1 MALARSAEGGWRG
14 AGRGGVGGG
23 GFSGGSEHDRLAH
36 RRGPFSHTPPCSMRT
51 PALLNSQVTRACPCC
66 SPSSPQALF
75 SFLEGGI
82 EKQLKRLYPSR
93 PDLADE
99 WLAREIGRAASDPG
113 ALGVFR

>member
-1 MALARSAEGGWRG
+1 MESRPE
-14 AGRGGVGGG
+14 V
-23 GFSGGSEHDRLAH
+23 
-36 RRGPFSHTPPCSMRT
+36 
-51 PALLNSQVTRACPCC
+51 
-66 SPSSPQALF
+66 
-75 SFLEGGI
+75 GGI